1 MYLAKTN
8 MRRYVMKLLQ
18 ELKEIFLVI
27 PSKKEI
33 YSQLK
38 DHFKNT
44 LSEET
49 LLALTIKIW
58 ELFVSMKD
66 KPFPDNAYHN
76 LYYSR
81 PKLYITKYEDMH
93 ELERSQYEFC
103 FSMSTSF
110 SIHNFLSKEYGKMCI
125 YKIENPK
132 NISLA
137 YVSNCNN

>member
-1 MYLAKTN
+1 
-8 MRRYVMKLLQ
+8 MKLLQ

-33 YSQLK
+33 YTQLK
-38 DHFKNT
+38 EHFKGT

-49 LLALTIKIW
+49 LLALTSRIR

-81 PKLYITKYEDMH
+81 PALYITKYEDVL
-93 ELERSQYEFC
+93 ELERSQYALC

-110 SIHNFLSKEYGKMCI
+110 VVHSFLSKEYGKMCI
-125 YKIENPK
+125 YKIEDPK
-132 NISLA
+132 NVSLA

>member
-1 MYLAKTN
+1 MYLAKAI

-18 ELKEIFLVI
+18 DLKEIFLVI

-38 DHFKNT
+38 GHFGGT

-49 LLALTIKIW
+49 LWALTIKIRKD
-58 ELFVSMKD
+58 FISMKNS
-66 KPFPDNAYHN
+66 PYPDNAYHN

-81 PKLYITKYEDMH
+81 PALYITKYEDVL
-93 ELERSQYEFC
+93 ELERSQYALC

-110 SIHNFLSKEYGKMCI
+110 VVHSFLSKEYGKMCI
-125 YKIENPK
+125 YKIEDPK
-132 NISLA
+132 NVSLA